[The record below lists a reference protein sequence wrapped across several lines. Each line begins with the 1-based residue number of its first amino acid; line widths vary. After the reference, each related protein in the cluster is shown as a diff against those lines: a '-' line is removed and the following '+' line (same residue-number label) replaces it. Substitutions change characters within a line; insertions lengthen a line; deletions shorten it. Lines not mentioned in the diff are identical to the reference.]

1 MFRQPDGV
9 LSAKEN
15 SWRIFN
21 HVVVGGGIAG
31 NDRRSQDVV
40 VVSRRTCIYEKKK
53 VKLFFLLQ
61 ITKLF
66 PLLAIVLILIPT
78 LSAGPGLL
86 HGNLILLGNFAV

>member
-53 VKLFFLLQ
+53 VKLFFFLQVSRLDPILSMALL
-61 ITKLF
+61 
-66 PLLAIVLILIPT
+66 LIHT
-78 LSAGPGLL
+78 L
-86 HGNLILLGNFAV
+86 